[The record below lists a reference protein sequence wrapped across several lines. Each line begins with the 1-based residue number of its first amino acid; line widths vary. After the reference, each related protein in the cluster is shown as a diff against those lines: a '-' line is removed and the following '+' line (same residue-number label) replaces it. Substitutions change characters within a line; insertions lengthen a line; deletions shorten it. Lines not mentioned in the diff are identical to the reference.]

1 MYNFGTH
8 RTHARFR
15 ASIHVKD
22 AKVVIIIAMPYST
35 YCTNKNIHEAV
46 IVVNSHLLILTLLYL
61 CLIIRLR
68 LAGMNIFIQVFIKLK
83 FKEVE
88 GICIMEKMRKLN
100 ELTE

>member
-1 MYNFGTH
+1 MPVSVLPYMSKTPKLSLLLPCHILHIVPFYL
-8 RTHARFR
+8 
-15 ASIHVKD
+15 SI
-22 AKVVIIIAMPYST
+22 
-35 YCTNKNIHEAV
+35 NKNIHEAV